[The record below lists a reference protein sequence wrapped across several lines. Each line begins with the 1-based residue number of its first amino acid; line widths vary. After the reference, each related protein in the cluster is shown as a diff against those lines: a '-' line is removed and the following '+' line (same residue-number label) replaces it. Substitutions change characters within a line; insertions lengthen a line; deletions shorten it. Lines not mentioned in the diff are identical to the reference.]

1 MEIKIANFRIS
12 EEGHPELY
20 EALKDISHKARA
32 ERLRSLADIGLMV
45 TRGSLNAVPGGVV
58 SERPG
63 RLPDDTDGCGQ
74 PEAKE
79 AGEARV
85 VSNPGPQD
93 DVAAITEPPEPSTVN
108 TTSQPQ
114 ESVPEQD
121 EGDQERRQGLK
132 DRAKRGLSGS

>member
-45 TRGSLNAVPGGVV
+45 TRGSLNAIPGGVV
-58 SERPG
+58 SSRTGQVPNEIVG
-63 RLPDDTDGCGQ
+63 SGQ
-74 PEAKE
+74 PEGKE
-79 AGEARV
+79 AGEPSDV
-85 VSNPGPQD
+85 LGSGPQNEI
-93 DVAAITEPPEPSTVN
+93 AAIAEPTEASTVE

-114 ESVPEQD
+114 ERVAEQD
-121 EGDQERRQGLK
+121 EEDQVRRQGLK
-132 DRAKRGLSGS
+132 DRAKRGFSVS